1 MVQSAFRAILGFMS
15 PRSLP
20 PSFPGVRPYKVWSLP
35 ALLDEAGA
43 AEEARSAFARRQIML
58 FHGGWQ
64 SWSPGWE
71 LFPGEVLPE
80 KVSFFPE
87 LYALT
92 AAPWE
97 LGVDGR
103 RAPAAGGASWISG
116 SFIMY
121 LRAAEWYLVLA
132 AEADEMNPVVFITS
146 PDRQTVAA
154 GLYRPEDVFRAGGS
168 DDAQKF
174 PVKVFC
180 AKGIFALKDAL
191 AALYR
196 QEENFRRLDFL
207 GMRPGGYASWYNHY
221 TRINETIILRDLDGV
236 AARENLVKLWYL
248 DRGKPAVFQIDDG
261 WQKAVG
267 DWEVNARRFPR
278 GMKAVAANIESA
290 GMIPGL
296 WIAPFIVTKKARV
309 YRERPDWLLR
319 DEEGNLVRAG
329 WNPNW
334 DGVYYCLD
342 ISREDVLA
350 YLEGVT
356 GAALDW
362 GFRYLKLDFL
372 YAGFL
377 GRLSP
382 AAYDRACA
390 VLTTKTA
397 DSSGKSA
404 AYLGC
409 GLPLGASY
417 RRFPL
422 SRTGTD
428 TRESWD
434 WKAAKFLG
442 HLGRPSALLN
452 LRDTL
457 GRSFL
462 NGSVYKSDPDVV
474 FLRTKNCK
482 LSENEKELII
492 LVNFMFAGQLMHSD
506 DAASLCEA
514 DRALTRRVMA
524 RCEKLDGDE
533 YGATLLSRD
542 VYRIESR
549 SGRVNGIVNLSDAP
563 VTAEEIVPPHSIRL

>member
-1 MVQSAFRAILGFMS
+1 V
-15 PRSLP
+15 
-20 PSFPGVRPYKVWSLP
+20 
-35 ALLDEAGA
+35 
-43 AEEARSAFARRQIML
+43 
-58 FHGGWQ
+58 
-64 SWSPGWE
+64 
-71 LFPGEVLPE
+71 
-80 KVSFFPE
+80 
-87 LYALT
+87 
-92 AAPWE
+92 
-97 LGVDGR
+97 
-103 RAPAAGGASWISG
+103 
-116 SFIMY
+116 
-121 LRAAEWYLVLA
+121 
-132 AEADEMNPVVFITS
+132 
-146 PDRQTVAA
+146 
-154 GLYRPEDVFRAGGS
+154 
-168 DDAQKF
+168 
-174 PVKVFC
+174 
-180 AKGIFALKDAL
+180 KGIFACKDAL

-207 GMRPGGYASWYNHY
+207 GARPGGYASWYNHY
-221 TRINETIILRDLDGV
+221 TRINETIILRDLEEIT
-236 AARENLVKLWYL
+236 ARENLVKLWYL

-267 DWEVNARRFPR
+267 DWEANAQHFPR
-278 GMKAVAANIESA
+278 GMKAVASDIESA

-296 WIAPFIVTKKARV
+296 WLAPFIVTKKARV

-329 WNPNW
+329 WNPKW

-342 ISREDVLA
+342 ISRDDVLA
-350 YLEGVT
+350 YLEGLT
-356 GAALDW
+356 GAALEW

-377 GRLSP
+377 GGLAP

-390 VLTTKTA
+390 VLTAKTA
-397 DSSGKSA
+397 DPLGKSA
-404 AYLGC
+404 VYLGC

-474 FLRTKNCK
+474 FLRTKNCA

-492 LVNFMFAGQLMHSD
+492 LVNFMFAGQIIHSD
-506 DAASLCEA
+506 GAGFLCEA
-514 DRALTRRVMA
+514 DRALTRRIMA

-533 YGATLLSRD
+533 YGAALLFRD

-549 SGRVNGIVNLSDAP
+549 SGRVNGIVNLSD
-563 VTAEEIVPPHSIRL
+563 VPIAMEGTVLPHSIRLFG